1 MAEEIKVKRNTKD
14 SVFADLFQDKKN
26 LLKLYQALHPE
37 DKDIT
42 EDELDIVTL
51 DNVLTEN
58 LYNDL
63 GLTVRGD
70 KMLILTEAQATWTV
84 NVIIRMLEY
93 IAQSYREYFDKTGQ
107 SLYKSKPV
115 IMPKPELYIIYV
127 GERGSRP
134 DIISL
139 SKEFFNGMDIDIEVK
154 AKVIYENDSEDIINQ
169 YIIFC
174 KVFNEQRK
182 LYGMTEFMLKETI
195 RICKDRNILREYLI
209 SREKEVITIM
219 TSLFDKERIMEIYA
233 KDMAREAAKEAA
245 KEAAEEAAK
254 EATKKATNEVTK
266 KNAALLLRKGR
277 VSIDELA
284 EFFPELSQDDIKE
297 LEEEVFQLK

>member
-1 MAEEIKVKRNTKD
+1 MTEEIKVKRNTKD
-14 SVFADLFQDKKN
+14 SVFVDLFQDKKN
-26 LLKLYQALHPE
+26 LLRLYQALHPE

-70 KMLILTEAQATWTV
+70 KMLILAEAQATWTI
-84 NVIIRMLEY
+84 NVLIRMLEY
-93 IAQSYREYFDKTGQ
+93 ITQSYREYFDRTRQ

-115 IMPKPELYIIYV
+115 RMPKPELYIIYI
-127 GERGSRP
+127 GERGNKS
-134 DIISL
+134 DVVSL

-154 AKVIYENDSEDIINQ
+154 AKVIYESDSEDIINQ

-182 LYGMTEFMLKETI
+182 LHGLTEFMIKETI
-195 RICKDRNILREYLI
+195 RICKDRNVLREYLI
-209 SREKEVITIM
+209 SREKEVVTIM
-219 TSLFDKERIMEIYA
+219 TSLFDDEHIMEIYA
-233 KDMAREAAKEAA
+233 QDMAREAAIETARGK
-245 KEAAEEAAK
+245 
-254 EATKKATNEVTK
+254 
-266 KNAALLLRKGR
+266 AALMLKKGKL
-277 VSIDELA
+277 SIDELA
-284 EFFPELSQDDIKE
+284 EFFPELSQEDIKE
-297 LEEEVFQLK
+297 LEEEVLQLR

>member
-14 SVFADLFQDKKN
+14 SVFIDLFRDKKN
-26 LLKLYQALHPE
+26 VLKLYQALHPE
-37 DKDIT
+37 DKEIT

-70 KMLILTEAQATWTV
+70 KMLILAEAQATWTI
-84 NVIIRMLEY
+84 NVVIRMLEY
-93 IAQSYREYFDKTGQ
+93 VTQSYREYFDRTEQ

-115 IMPKPELYIIYV
+115 RMPKPELYIIYV
-127 GERGSRP
+127 GEKGNRP
-134 DIISL
+134 DVVSL
-139 SKEFFNGMDIDIEVK
+139 SKE
-154 AKVIYENDSEDIINQ
+154 AKVIYEGDSEDIINQ

-182 LYGMTEFMLKETI
+182 LYGLTEFMLKETI

-209 SREKEVITIM
+209 SREKEVMTIM
-219 TSLFDKERIMEIYA
+219 TSLFDDERIVEIYA

-245 KEAAEEAAK
+245 KEAAMEA
-254 EATKKATNEVTK
+254 EIKATK
-266 KNAALLLRKGR
+266 KNAALLLKKGR
-277 VSIDELA
+277 VSVDELA
-284 EFFPELSQDDIKE
+284 EFFPNLSREDIKE

>member
-1 MAEEIKVKRNTKD
+1 MTEKIKVKRNTKD
-14 SVFADLFQDKKN
+14 SVFVDLFQDKKN

-37 DKDIT
+37 DKEIT

-70 KMLILTEAQATWTV
+70 KMLILAEAQATWTV
-84 NVIIRMLEY
+84 NVIIRMLQY
-93 IAQSYREYFDKTGQ
+93 ISQSYREYFDKTEQ

-115 IMPKPELYIIYV
+115 RMPKPELYIIYV
-127 GERGSRP
+127 GERGNRP
-134 DIISL
+134 DVVSL
-139 SKEFFNGMDIDIEVK
+139 SEEFFNGMDTDIEVR
-154 AKVIYENDSEDIINQ
+154 AKVIYESDSKDIINQ

-182 LYGMTEFMLKETI
+182 LHGLTEFMIKETI
-195 RICKDRNILREYLI
+195 RICKDRDILREYLI
-209 SREKEVITIM
+209 SREKEVVTIM
-219 TSLFDKERIMEIYA
+219 TSLFDDEHIMEIYA
-233 KDMAREAAKEAA
+233 KDMARETAREAA
-245 KEAAEEAAK
+245 
-254 EATKKATNEVTK
+254 
-266 KNAALLLRKGR
+266 ALMLKKGR
-277 VSIDELA
+277 ASVDELA
-284 EFFPELSQDDIKE
+284 EFFPNLSQEDIKE

>member
-1 MAEEIKVKRNTKD
+1 MTEKIKVKRNTKD
-14 SVFADLFQDKKN
+14 SVFVDLFQDKKN

-37 DKDIT
+37 DKEIT

-70 KMLILTEAQATWTV
+70 KMLILAEAQATWTV
-84 NVIIRMLEY
+84 NVIIRMLQY
-93 IAQSYREYFDKTGQ
+93 ISQSYREYFDKTEQ

-115 IMPKPELYIIYV
+115 RMPKPELYIIYV
-127 GERGSRP
+127 GERGNRP
-134 DIISL
+134 DVVSL
-139 SKEFFNGMDIDIEVK
+139 SEEFFNGMDTDIEVR
-154 AKVIYENDSEDIINQ
+154 AKVIYESDSKDIINQ

-182 LYGMTEFMLKETI
+182 LHGLTEFMIKETI
-195 RICKDRNILREYLI
+195 RICKDRDILREYLI
-209 SREKEVITIM
+209 SREKEVVTIM
-219 TSLFDKERIMEIYA
+219 TSLFDDEHIMEIYA
-233 KDMAREAAKEAA
+233 KDMARETAREAA
-245 KEAAEEAAK
+245 
-254 EATKKATNEVTK
+254 
-266 KNAALLLRKGR
+266 ALMLKKGR
-277 VSIDELA
+277 ASVDELA
-284 EFFPELSQDDIKE
+284 EFFPNLSQEDIKK